1 MMLLTI
7 EFESDIP
14 LYQQIKNQIIT
25 GIAQG
30 KLTPGES
37 LPSVR
42 QLASDIG
49 INFHTVNK
57 VYQQL
62 KQEQWVVIHR
72 KSGVIINPDLRLQ
85 ADETYRTSL
94 NNTLEVLLAEAHL
107 RGVTLSECQ
116 HLIQTLYGS
125 FVQEVHH
132 S

>member
-1 MMLLTI
+1 MLLTI
-7 EFESDIP
+7 AFESDIP

-30 KLTPGES
+30 KLKPGES

-42 QLASDIG
+42 QLATDIG

-72 KSGVIINPDLRLQ
+72 KSGVIINPDLNLK
-85 ADETYRTSL
+85 ADKAYRESL
-94 NNTLEVLLAEAHL
+94 ASTLTVLFAEAHL
-107 RGVTLSECQ
+107 RGMTMAESQ
-116 HLIQTLYGS
+116 QLIETLYRS
-125 FVQEVHH
+125 FVQEV
-132 S
+132 SK

>member
-1 MMLLTI
+1 MLLTI

-62 KQEQWVVIHR
+62 KQDHWVVIHR

-85 ADETYRTSL
+85 ADEAYRTSL
-94 NNTLEVLLAEAHL
+94 KNTLEVLLAEARL

-116 HLIQTLYGS
+116 HLIQMIYGS

>member
-1 MMLLTI
+1 MLLTI
-7 EFESDIP
+7 AFESDIP

-30 KLTPGES
+30 KLKPGES

-42 QLASDIG
+42 QLAADIG

-72 KSGVIINPDLRLQ
+72 KSGVIINPDLNLR
-85 ADETYRTSL
+85 ADKAYQESLTS
-94 NNTLEVLLAEAHL
+94 TLTVLFAEAHL
-107 RGVTLSECQ
+107 RGMTMEESQ
-116 HLIQTLYGS
+116 QLIETLYRS
-125 FVQEVHH
+125 FVQEV
-132 S
+132 SK